1 MNRNTVVDPS
11 PRQLGE
17 RQRKSD
23 FFSYTWTTYSL
34 FVCLFWSLSSYSII
48 FHARTTR
55 DYKKKRWILFQRF
68 IRCPCMQVFFVLK
81 TEKISTAF
89 EISWFLIITWNYAW
103 FRILRIDWRSASTLS
118 IWIGDRGFYPIIF
131 WYIPP
136 SYFRQKEAVKFG
148 FHIQIYFFLIHIR
161 IFVMSNYEN
170 NLNSMNET
178 KNRHSLNTCDWID
191 EKRSLKVKIVQFYSK
206 RPHQHFRYPNARN
219 LCF

>member
-17 RQRKSD
+17 RQRKRD

-81 TEKISTAF
+81 TEEISTAF

-103 FRILRIDWRSASTLS
+103 FRILRIDWCSASSSLLYIVYLNWRSGLLS
-118 IWIGDRGFYPIIF
+118 NYLLIHTVIVFSSQRSSKIWISHSDL
-131 WYIPP
+131 
-136 SYFRQKEAVKFG
+136 
-148 FHIQIYFFLIHIR
+148 FF
-161 IFVMSNYEN
+161 SNTYKTFCN
-170 NLNSMNET
+170 
-178 KNRHSLNTCDWID
+178 
-191 EKRSLKVKIVQFYSK
+191 V
-206 RPHQHFRYPNARN
+206 
-219 LCF
+219 